1 MYILVYVIWDTRQ
14 KFQSHKVITLSPLSL
29 TTVTIFFNTNSYFS
43 YLLEMAFMAIL
54 MLTACLTF
62 ATGMYNFKSICI
74 ILSKARSRRVC
85 VCVCVSVCVFVV

>member
-62 ATGMYNFKSICI
+62 ATGMYTLQIYLYYI
-74 ILSKARSRRVC
+74 IKGAVKTC
-85 VCVCVSVCVFVV
+85 VCVFV